1 LLQGVQAGFFATIK
15 GLPPPW
21 KYFNMS
27 GGTTEEP
34 TGVVCHIAVDSG
46 GAAPAP
52 ASPCLAIILHPLR
65 PARVS
70 QAVCLLAELGLIEA
84 HCLPARRRKR
94 ARLPRNPFA
103 ISEELL
109 LHIAS
114 FVGDAA
120 TLRALSATNK
130 QIDTVLCR
138 SPAGAL
144 IWNRLLMAHF
154 SLDAR
159 SLMRSKARQ
168 PETAELRRAG
178 ASTPA
183 AGGSRGA
190 APSSS
195 NSSSRAAHRSSASLR
210 TAGAG
215 SGRDSGVTADADD
228 CTAASHGD
236 CAAHAPAAPAA
247 PALPPCCVPKLL
259 YESLERT
266 RRDVSRAAQ
275 ATAEAQRLQRLGR
288 VDASMWHGL
297 MDATGLARFAPEPP
311 RPAAPR
317 WGANGWFNFGGA
329 SWYGSR

>member
-1 LLQGVQAGFFATIK
+1 
-15 GLPPPW
+15 
-21 KYFNMS
+21 M
-27 GGTTEEP
+27 
-34 TGVVCHIAVDSG
+34 CHRGVDSCDV
-46 GAAPAP
+46 APSASS
-52 ASPCLAIILHPLR
+52 SPCLAIVLHPLR
-65 PARVS
+65 PARIS

-84 HCLPARRRKR
+84 HSLPARRRKR

-120 TLRALSATNK
+120 TLRALSATSK
-130 QIDTVLCR
+130 QIDAVLCR
-138 SPAGAL
+138 SPAAAL
-144 IWNRLLMAHF
+144 IWNRLLLVHF

-159 SLMRSKARQ
+159 SVMRSKAMK
-168 PETAELRRAG
+168 PESVAELRRA
-178 ASTPA
+178 ATSIPA

-195 NSSSRAAHRSSASLR
+195 SSRATHRSSASLG
-210 TAGAG
+210 TAGIG
-215 SGRDSGVTADADD
+215 SGASSGVPRADAADV
-228 CTAASHGD
+228 CTAASGGV
-236 CAAHAPAAPAA
+236 CAAPAPATPPA

-275 ATAEAQRLQRLGR
+275 ATAEAQRLRRLGT
-288 VDASMWHGL
+288 VDASLWHGL
-297 MDATGLARFAPEPP
+297 MGATGLARFAPEPA

-317 WGANGWFNFGGA
+317 WGANGWFNFGDA

>member
-1 LLQGVQAGFFATIK
+1 MSSGTIAE
-15 GLPPPW
+15 
-21 KYFNMS
+21 S
-27 GGTTEEP
+27 
-34 TGVVCHIAVDSG
+34 TGVMCHPAVDSCG
-46 GAAPAP
+46 VAPP
-52 ASPCLAIILHPLR
+52 SSPSPCLAIVLHPLR

-70 QAVCLLAELGLIEA
+70 QAMCLLAELGLIEA
-84 HCLPARRRKR
+84 HSFPARRRKR

-114 FVGDAA
+114 FVGDAV

-130 QIDTVLCR
+130 QIDAVLCR

-144 IWNRLLMAHF
+144 IWNRLLLVHF

-159 SLMRSKARQ
+159 SLMRSTARQ
-168 PETAELRRAG
+168 REPAAAAELRRAG
-178 ASTPA
+178 ASIPA
-183 AGGSRGA
+183 AGGSSGA

-195 NSSSRAAHRSSASLR
+195 RSSSSRATHRSSSSLG
-210 TAGAG
+210 TVGVGSGAGAG
-215 SGRDSGVTADADD
+215 DTPVDAADES
-228 CTAASHGD
+228 TAASAGD
-236 CAAHAPAAPAA
+236 AAHASAAPAA

-297 MDATGLARFAPEPP
+297 MDATGLARFASEPA

-329 SWYGSR
+329 SWYGSSA